1 MIRFFDILIS
11 ILGLIILFPIFLIII
26 IFLFFDT
33 HSPFFFQERV
43 GLNHKPFML
52 IKFRTMHIN
61 TKSLGTHLVDVSSI
75 TKIGAFLRI
84 LKLDELPQLWNV
96 FVGDMSLVGPRPC
109 LFNQKKL
116 ITERDKYEIF
126 KFKPGLTGLS
136 QIKGIN
142 MSTPKLLAKTDLE
155 MIKKM
160 SLIRYFY
167 YIFRT
172 IVFFK

>member
-1 MIRFFDILIS
+1 
-11 ILGLIILFPIFLIII
+11 
-26 IFLFFDT
+26 
-33 HSPFFFQERV
+33 
-43 GLNHKPFML
+43 
-52 IKFRTMHIN
+52 
-61 TKSLGTHLVDVSSI
+61 
-75 TKIGAFLRI
+75 
-84 LKLDELPQLWNV
+84 
-96 FVGDMSLVGPRPC
+96 MSLVGPRPC

-160 SLIRYFY
+160 SLIGYFY